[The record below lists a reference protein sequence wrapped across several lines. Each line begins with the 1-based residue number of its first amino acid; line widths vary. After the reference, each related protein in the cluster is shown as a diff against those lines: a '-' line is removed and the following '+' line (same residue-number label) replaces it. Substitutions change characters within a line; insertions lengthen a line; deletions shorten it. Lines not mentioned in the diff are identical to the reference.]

1 MEKWDRTPILVSFDS
16 DATPIWEIP
25 FPSLTICNMNKIR
38 RPRVERIERKLRE
51 DPTSKV
57 DRGRIGGIMIATI
70 AGAGGKRFG
79 VAMRTGSDSALS
91 LLLSIQRL

>member
-57 DRGRIGGIMIATI
+57 DRGGGSE
-70 AGAGGKRFG
+70 G
-79 VAMRTGSDSALS
+79 
-91 LLLSIQRL
+91 Q

>member
-57 DRGRIGGIMIATI
+57 DRPGRIGGIMIVFI
-70 AGAGGKRFG
+70 AGKELMLGFEL
-79 VAMRTGSDSALS
+79 V
-91 LLLSIQRL
+91 LLMLFASI